1 MEKYTEFP
9 SVYEFGD
16 SDKDTGYFW
25 VLNTHVV
32 LCQQNIDTR
41 VLAEYVKANWVPVW
55 HFTKT

>member
-55 HFTKT
+55 H